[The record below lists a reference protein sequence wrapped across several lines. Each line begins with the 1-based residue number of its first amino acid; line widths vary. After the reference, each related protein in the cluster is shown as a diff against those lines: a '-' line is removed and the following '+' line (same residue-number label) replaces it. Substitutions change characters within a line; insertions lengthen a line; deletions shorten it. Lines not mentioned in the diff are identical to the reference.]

1 METVSKIDIIAE
13 SVFCY
18 DELDNT
24 METLPLTQEYDF
36 FMNTFSDNQ
45 DLLSVNIYNPIPRIV
60 KFYGIVD
67 SRPDTF
73 VEIDYDTMTISEKES
88 FDAFVTLIKSK
99 N

>member
-1 METVSKIDIIAE
+1 MKTVSKIDIMAE
-13 SVFCY
+13 SIFCY

-24 METLPLTQEYDF
+24 VETLPLTQEYDF
-36 FMNTFSDNQ
+36 FMNTFSDTQ

-60 KFYGIVD
+60 KFYGILD

-73 VEIDYDTMTISEKES
+73 VEIDYDTMNVPEKES

-99 N
+99 

>member
-1 METVSKIDIIAE
+1 MKTVSKIDIMAE
-13 SVFCY
+13 SIFCY

-24 METLPLTQEYDF
+24 VETLPLTQDYDF
-36 FMNTFSDNQ
+36 FMNTFSDTQ

-60 KFYGIVD
+60 KFYGILD

-73 VEIDYDTMTISEKES
+73 VEIDYDTMNVPEKES

-99 N
+99 